1 MPTEKFPDKRK
12 QLSSP
17 FSSGGGGVNFE
28 NQVQTLF
35 VVLMLTGGAIPCLPP
50 WPIKK
55 IKLQGRNA
63 DYNTDDFITTTE
75 EQSSGRQSKLLAQ
88 IKHSVRFTDN
98 DVTFGEVIQAAWLDF
113 KNSKLFDPSIDA
125 IALICGPLS
134 AEDIDVRT
142 ILEWASH
149 CETANEFVQNV
160 NLAKF
165 SSDAKRSKL
174 KAFRAQLKKANGGVD
189 ISDDELW
196 RFLRIFHV
204 LGYDMDVSSGV
215 TLSLLHSHIAQFSNN
230 NASGLWGLV
239 SKEVASFNQNAGTV
253 TVDALS
259 EQIRIAF
266 TQRVRKELIPDEFV
280 QKPNADAL
288 LTTKNYA
295 EGDQANALAFA
306 SLLGEWN
313 EKLEGDREVIRK
325 LIEGND

>member
-1 MPTEKFPDKRK
+1 
-12 QLSSP
+12 
-17 FSSGGGGVNFE
+17 
-28 NQVQTLF
+28 
-35 VVLMLTGGAIPCLPP
+35 MLTGGAVPCLPP

-63 DYNTDDFITTTE
+63 DYNTDDFIATTE

-98 DVTFGEVIQAAWLDF
+98 DATFGEVIQAAWLDF
-113 KNSKLFDPSIDA
+113 TNSKLFDPTIDA

-142 ILEWASH
+142 IVAWASH

-174 KAFRAQLKKANGGVD
+174 KAFRAQLKKANGGID

-196 RFLRIFHV
+196 RFLKIFHV

-215 TLSLLHSHIAQFSNN
+215 TLSLLHSHVAQFSNN
-230 NASGLWGLV
+230 NASGLWALV
-239 SKEVASFNQNAGTV
+239 SKEVASFNQNAGC
-253 TVDALS
+253 
-259 EQIRIAF
+259 
-266 TQRVRKELIPDEFV
+266 
-280 QKPNADAL
+280 
-288 LTTKNYA
+288 
-295 EGDQANALAFA
+295 
-306 SLLGEWN
+306 
-313 EKLEGDREVIRK
+313 
-325 LIEGND
+325 